1 MLTPERDGSGAGVM
15 AGAIRALA
23 TQPRPSDV
31 RIPGLLSG
39 LDSIAGRVSA
49 APPIFAAAG
58 E

>member
-1 MLTPERDGSGAGVM
+1 MLTPERDGGGAQVM
-15 AGAIRALA
+15 ARAIRALA

-49 APPIFAAAG
+49 APPVLAAAG